1 MLKGT
6 WFLFVLLIVILAS
19 SMVFGSWGA
28 LEGYANSQ
36 HTPAS
41 DGKEKKC
48 KGPACAAT

>member
-36 HTPAS
+36 PANPAS
-41 DGKEKKC
+41 KKC
-48 KGPACAAT
+48 KGPACANK

>member
-36 HTPAS
+36 SAT
-41 DGKEKKC
+41 KEKKC
-48 KGPACAAT
+48 TGPACAAT

>member
-28 LEGYANSQ
+28 LEGYANAA
-36 HTPAS
+36 PA
-41 DGKEKKC
+41 KAKC
-48 KGPACAAT
+48 QGSACAAT

>member
-36 HTPAS
+36 PTNLAS
-41 DGKEKKC
+41 KEKC
-48 KGPACAAT
+48 KGPACAAK

>member
-36 HTPAS
+36 PAS
-41 DGKEKKC
+41 NEKKC
-48 KGPACAAT
+48 NGPTCAAT

>member
-28 LEGYANSQ
+28 LEGYANAAP
-36 HTPAS
+36 TVPA
-41 DGKEKKC
+41 KTKC

>member
-19 SMVFGSWGA
+19 SMIFGSWGA

-36 HTPAS
+36 PTDAS
-41 DGKEKKC
+41 KKQC
-48 KGPACAAT
+48 KGPECGK

>member
-28 LEGYANSQ
+28 LEGYANAA
-36 HTPAS
+36 PAK
-41 DGKEKKC
+41 KENC
-48 KGPACAAT
+48 NGEACANK

>member
-28 LEGYANSQ
+28 LEGYAA
-36 HTPAS
+36 PAK
-41 DGKEKKC
+41 KENC
-48 KGPACAAT
+48 KGQACSGDN

>member
-28 LEGYANSQ
+28 LEGYANAAPTVS
-36 HTPAS
+36 A
-41 DGKEKKC
+41 KEKC
-48 KGPACAAT
+48 KGEACAAR

>member
-36 HTPAS
+36 PTNVDSKA
-41 DGKEKKC
+41 KC
-48 KGPACAAT
+48 KGSACAAK

>member
-36 HTPAS
+36 PPAS
-41 DGKEKKC
+41 KEKKC
-48 KGPACAAT
+48 TGPTCASK

>member
-28 LEGYANSQ
+28 LEGYANSN
-36 HTPAS
+36 A
-41 DGKEKKC
+41 KEATSTAKC
-48 KGPACAAT
+48 KGSACANK